1 MQINIKLDE
10 NFSKQFEQLR
20 ADYGPELARLNGFA
34 EEQLNYTDFIDNFID
49 KDTVA
54 DATIDANAN
63 VGTKDVCSLLS
74 EMNKPHSK
82 LLAFNKIYHDMAKL
96 WGEDAARRWLV
107 YEWDGH
113 YYLHDASTAS
123 VKPYCFRGDTEILT
137 KDGIKRLDEL
147 VDKPIKVFGKNHGW
161 ENATVKHFG
170 KDTLRKLTLTRHEQ
184 TKEIY
189 VTGNHRWFVKGSER
203 TREVCT
209 DDLIPG
215 MKIPFNVGNV
225 WAKVQPSPFG
235 VAHGFFT
242 GDGDKSQMRANFC
255 GDKVALLPYYMPA
268 TINGSEREY
277 TVSGAP
283 QYFRELPSL
292 TESPSYLYGW
302 LAGYFAADGCVDTNG
317 RCTLA
322 SCDHRNLEFARNV
335 LCVLGMPVNQI
346 RQQERVSN
354 LTGEPG
360 IIYTITLSSE
370 CLREDF
376 FIRPLHKERWRPHI
390 RNARCWVVASVEDTG
405 VEDDVYCAV
414 VPGSESFT
422 LEGNVLTHN
431 CFAYDIKP
439 LVEKGLYFVGNFNAQ
454 PPKHLVTF
462 TDFVGEFVSY
472 TSNRSSGACGLPSFL
487 VYSFY
492 FWKKD
497 CESNY
502 LGMKTPEDF
511 ERYRDQEFQRIIYKL
526 NQPYLRVNQ
535 SAFTNFSIFDQS
547 YYTELFG
554 GLTFPDGTFAID
566 YLDDF
571 IEYQKA
577 FMRVV
582 GKIREQNMVTF
593 PVLTYS
599 LLYRDGK
606 FVNEDFAKWCCER
619 NMYWADSNF
628 FVSSDVTSLS
638 NCCRL
643 VSDIKSLGG
652 LYFNSV
658 GGTALEVGS
667 VKVNT
672 INLARIAYESSKEDY
687 MERLKELTTLC
698 CMTLDTQ
705 RHIIQRDIEKGLLP
719 NYTHELLHLSSQ
731 YSTIGVIGIYEALE
745 HYGLTAKD
753 EFGNTYYTDE
763 AIAFAQEL
771 FKVIHETKDAFLK
784 HNARDYQINIEQI
797 PAERAASVLME
808 KDKLFFPDE
817 AYELPLYGNQFI
829 PLGIKCTIQE
839 KIRLSALLDRACNG
853 GSIAHINIDAPFA
866 SFESAWDALNYVARS
881 GVVYFAFCTRISAC
895 ESNHG
900 FYGDTCPICGKPKVT
915 TYQRIVG

>member
-137 KDGIKRLDEL
+137 KDGIKCLDEL
-147 VDKPIKVFGKNHGW
+147 VDKPVQVLGKNHGW

-170 KDTLRKLTLTRHEQ
+170 KDTLRKLTLMRHEQ

-189 VTGNHRWFVKGSER
+189 VTGNHRWFVQLPGGYLHPF
-203 TREVCT
+203 CT
-209 DDLIPG
+209 DKLLPQD
-215 MKIPFNVGNV
+215 KIPYNDE
-225 WAKVQPSPFG
+225 
-235 VAHGFFT
+235 T
-242 GDGDKSQMRANFC
+242 GDK
-255 GDKVALLPYYMPA
+255 
-268 TINGSEREY
+268 
-277 TVSGAP
+277 
-283 QYFRELPSL
+283 
-292 TESPSYLYGW
+292 
-302 LAGYFAADGCVDTNG
+302 AD
-317 RCTLA
+317 
-322 SCDHRNLEFARNV
+322 
-335 LCVLGMPVNQI
+335 P
-346 RQQERVSN
+346 
-354 LTGEPG
+354 
-360 IIYTITLSSE
+360 
-370 CLREDF
+370 
-376 FIRPLHKERWRPHI
+376 
-390 RNARCWVVASVEDTG
+390 WVVASVEDTG

-502 LGMKTPEDF
+502 LGMKTQEDF

-643 VSDIKSLGG
+643 VSDVKSLG
-652 LYFNSV
+652 YFNSL

-672 INLARIAYESSKEDY
+672 INLARIAYESSKEAY

-829 PLGIKCTIQE
+829 PLGVKCTIQE

>member
-96 WGEDAARRWLV
+96 WGEDTARQWLAC
-107 YEWDGH
+107 EWDGH

-123 VKPYCFRGDTEILT
+123 VKPYCFRGDTKILT
-137 KDGIKRLDEL
+137 KKGVKRLDKL
-147 VDKPIKVFGKNHGW
+147 VGKSIQVLGKNHNW

-170 KDTLRKLTLTRHEQ
+170 KDTLYKLTLTRHEK

-189 VTGNHRWFVKGSER
+189 VTGDHRWFVQMPS
-203 TREVCT
+203 
-209 DDLIPG
+209 
-215 MKIPFNVGNV
+215 GNLHLV
-225 WAKVQPSPFG
+225 
-235 VAHGFFT
+235 HT
-242 GDGDKSQMRANFC
+242 YR
-255 GDKVALLPYYMPA
+255 LLPQDPIPYNDE
-268 TINGSEREY
+268 T
-277 TVSGAP
+277 GAK
-283 QYFRELPSL
+283 
-292 TESPSYLYGW
+292 
-302 LAGYFAADGCVDTNG
+302 ADPWI
-317 RCTLA
+317 
-322 SCDHRNLEFARNV
+322 V
-335 LCVLGMPVNQI
+335 L
-346 RQQERVSN
+346 
-354 LTGEPG
+354 
-360 IIYTITLSSE
+360 
-370 CLREDF
+370 
-376 FIRPLHKERWRPHI
+376 
-390 RNARCWVVASVEDTG
+390 SVEDTG

-422 LEGNVLTHN
+422 LKGNILTHN

-502 LGMKTPEDF
+502 LGMKTQEDF
-511 ERYRDQEFQRIIYKL
+511 ERYRDQEFQRIVYKL

-547 YYTELFG
+547 YYAELFG

-582 GKIREQNMVTF
+582 GKIREQNVMTF

-606 FVNEDFAKWCCER
+606 FVNEDFAKWCCEH
-619 NMYWADSNF
+619 NMRWADSNF
-628 FVSSDVTSLS
+628 FISSDVTSLS

-643 VSDIKSLGG
+643 VSDVKSLG
-652 LYFNSV
+652 YFNSL

-753 EFGNTYYTDE
+753 AFGNTYYTDE

-784 HNARDYQINIEQI
+784 RNARDYQINIEQI

-829 PLGIKCTIQE
+829 PLGVKCTIQE

>member
-1 MQINIKLDE
+1 MQINIKLDD

-96 WGEDAARRWLV
+96 WGDDAAHQWLI

-113 YYLHDASTAS
+113 YYLHDASTS
-123 VKPYCFRGDTEILT
+123 TLKGYCFA
-137 KDGIKRLDEL
+137 
-147 VDKPIKVFGKNHGW
+147 F
-161 ENATVKHFG
+161 
-170 KDTLRKLTLTRHEQ
+170 
-184 TKEIY
+184 
-189 VTGNHRWFVKGSER
+189 
-203 TREVCT
+203 
-209 DDLIPG
+209 
-215 MKIPFNVGNV
+215 
-225 WAKVQPSPFG
+225 
-235 VAHGFFT
+235 
-242 GDGDKSQMRANFC
+242 
-255 GDKVALLPYYMPA
+255 
-268 TINGSEREY
+268 
-277 TVSGAP
+277 
-283 QYFRELPSL
+283 
-292 TESPSYLYGW
+292 
-302 LAGYFAADGCVDTNG
+302 
-317 RCTLA
+317 
-322 SCDHRNLEFARNV
+322 
-335 LCVLGMPVNQI
+335 
-346 RQQERVSN
+346 
-354 LTGEPG
+354 
-360 IIYTITLSSE
+360 
-370 CLREDF
+370 
-376 FIRPLHKERWRPHI
+376 
-390 RNARCWVVASVEDTG
+390 
-405 VEDDVYCAV
+405 
-414 VPGSESFT
+414 
-422 LEGNVLTHN
+422 
-431 CFAYDIKP
+431 DIKP

-502 LGMKTPEDF
+502 LGMKTQEDF

-554 GLTFPDGTFAID
+554 GLVFPDGTFAID

-582 GKIREQNMVTF
+582 SKIREQNMLTF

-606 FVNEDFAKWCCER
+606 FVNEDFAKWCCDR

-643 VSDIKSLGG
+643 VSDVKSLG
-652 LYFNSV
+652 YFNSL

-672 INLARIAYESSKEDY
+672 INLARIAYESDKEAY

-698 CMTLDTQ
+698 CVTLDTQ

-753 EFGNTYYTDE
+753 EFGDTYYTDE

-771 FKVIHETKDAFLK
+771 FKTIHETKDAFLK
-784 HNARDYQINIEQI
+784 DNARDYQINIEQI
-797 PAERAASVLME
+797 PAERAASILME